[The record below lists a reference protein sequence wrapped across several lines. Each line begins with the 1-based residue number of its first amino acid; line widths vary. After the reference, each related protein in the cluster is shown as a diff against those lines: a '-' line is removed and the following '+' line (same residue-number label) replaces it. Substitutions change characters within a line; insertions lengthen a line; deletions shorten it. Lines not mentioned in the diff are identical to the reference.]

1 MKKLIYGVAILLLLA
16 LSVYASDPTAWQRS
30 TFENGYAWS
39 GHPSKDNAT
48 KWARS
53 VESVAP
59 RVGDVW
65 YVDGNMVNNNGD
77 GKSWKTAYKL
87 LSTALAASHADIAV
101 SADRE
106 WASRN
111 TIWVRADGIT
121 EDLTALAQKT
131 DIRGVG
137 SDDAFEKALLTG
149 TVTIADTTQYIG
161 CHWYGFIFQDDG
173 AGGVLH
179 DIDTQSGIEYHN
191 CWFRANATDT
201 VGLLVEECQN
211 IVVNNCEFS
220 DQGTN
225 GGFTTA
231 AIQLVEDTDAIWNH
245 RYTNNYIRSD
255 GIGIDFNETA
265 SEGCI
270 ISYNRFDTAGMWV
283 DDEGDDVLVIENRA
297 ITAVDTG
304 TWTAGFDFNL
314 AKAAGNIQ
322 TGSGGETDEVPVRLQ
337 TGN

>member
-1 MKKLIYGVAILLLLA
+1 MKKLIFMFALVLLVVNSFGA
-16 LSVYASDPTAWQRS
+16 DPTAWQRS
-30 TFENGYAWS
+30 TFQNGYQWS
-39 GHPSKDNAT
+39 GNLSRDFAT
-48 KWARS
+48 QWAKS
-53 VESVAP
+53 VESQTP

-65 YVDGNMVNNNGD
+65 YVDGNMSDNNGD
-77 GKSWKTAYKL
+77 GKSWKTAFQL

-131 DIRGVG
+131 DVRGVG

-149 TVTIADTTQYIG
+149 TITIADTTQYIG
-161 CHWYGFIFQDDG
+161 CHFYGFIFQDDG

-179 DIDTQSGIEYHN
+179 DIDTQSGLEYHN

-201 VGLLVEECQN
+201 IGLQVEECQN

-225 GGFTTA
+225 GGFSA
-231 AIQLVEDTDAIWNH
+231 SAIKVVNDTDAVWNY
-245 RYTNNYIRSD
+245 RITNNYIRSA
-255 GIGIDFNETA
+255 GIGLDWDETV

-270 ISYNRFDTAGMWV
+270 VANNIFDTTGRWI
-283 DDEGDDVLVIENRA
+283 DDEGDDILVIQNMA

-304 TWTAGFDFNL
+304 TWTAGFDLNL